1 MPDMPTPEEIAE
13 KALQPESYENDGEKI
28 KQRSAADTIALL
40 NYARKSRISTR
51 RAMRALGISRI
62 STPGAGDYE

>member
-1 MPDMPTPEEIAE
+1 MPNHPTPEEIAE
-13 KALQPESYENDGEKI
+13 KALQPEQYENDGEKI

-40 NYARKSRISTR
+40 KYAKKSGISTR
-51 RAMRALGISRI
+51 NASRALCIVRI